1 MSIVSLNGLT
11 KPEALAALFNYAKPQ
26 GLGMLHYKPDHR
38 MDSLEA
44 GIILTQGMYVDYL
57 EGRVIKVDFGR
68 GGDTIDTRL
77 YDRDNGMD
85 AGLKVIRY
93 AIDKKDGGFMG
104 DICLPLHIGMSEIRR
119 RDRPGMFW
127 YEYENFMGGVLAVF
141 KKPDIFRGVV
151 EFNIEYRNRDQN
163 FRAALDCLGEY
174 FKRERPAE
182 VFKRLVRQVVSD
194 FVDGLFDRD
203 NAEKEPG

>member
-1 MSIVSLNGLT
+1 MSIISLNGLT

-44 GIILTQGMYVDYL
+44 GIVLTQGMCVDYL

-77 YDRDNGMD
+77 YDRDNGID
-85 AGLKVIRY
+85 AGLKAIRY
-93 AIDKKDGGFMG
+93 ASDKKDGGFMG
-104 DICLPLHIGMSEIRR
+104 DMCLPLHIGMSEIRR
-119 RDRPGMFW
+119 REKPGLFW

-141 KKPDIFRGVV
+141 KKPDIFRAYT
-151 EFNIEYRNRDQN
+151 EFHIEYRNRDQN
-163 FRAALDCLGEY
+163 FLAGVDRHGEY
-174 FKRERPAE
+174 FERERAAE
-182 VFKRLVRQVVSD
+182 VFKRLVCQVVSG

>member
-1 MSIVSLNGLT
+1 MSIISLNGLT

-44 GIILTQGMYVDYL
+44 GIVLTQGMCVDYL

-68 GGDTIDTRL
+68 SGDTIDTRL

-85 AGLKVIRY
+85 AGLKAIRY

-104 DICLPLHIGMSEIRR
+104 DMCLPLHIGMSEICRR
-119 RDRPGMFW
+119 EKPGMCW
-127 YEYENFMGGVLAVF
+127 YEYQNFMGGVLAVF
-141 KKPDIFRGVV
+141 KRPDIFRLVS
-151 EFNIEYRNRDQN
+151 EFHIEYSNRDQN
-163 FRAALDCLGEY
+163 FRAGVDCHGEY
-174 FKRERPAE
+174 FERERAAE
-182 VFKRLVRQVVSD
+182 VFKRLVRQVVSG
-194 FVDGLFDRD
+194 FVDGLFNRD
-203 NAEKEPG
+203 NAEKEEA

>member
-44 GIILTQGMYVDYL
+44 GIVLTKGMCVDYL

-77 YDRDNGMD
+77 YDMDNSID
-85 AGLKVIRY
+85 AGLKAIRY
-93 AIDKKDGGFMG
+93 ASDKKDGGFMG
-104 DICLPLHIGMSEIRR
+104 DMCLPLHIGMSEIRR
-119 RDRPGMFW
+119 REKPGLFW

-141 KKPDIFRGVV
+141 KKPDIFRAYT
-151 EFNIEYRNRDQN
+151 EFHIEYRNRDQN
-163 FRAALDCLGEY
+163 FLAGVDIHGEY
-174 FKRERPAE
+174 FERERAAE
-182 VFKRLVRQVVSD
+182 VFKRLVCQVVSS